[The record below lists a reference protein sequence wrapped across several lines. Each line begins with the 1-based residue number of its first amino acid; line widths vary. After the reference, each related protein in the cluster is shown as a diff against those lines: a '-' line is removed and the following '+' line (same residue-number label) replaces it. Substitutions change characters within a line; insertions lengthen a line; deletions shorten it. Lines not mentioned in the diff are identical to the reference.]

1 MVKNVNCNKNLTF
14 EEKELLLL
22 RNAVDIAEK
31 KAGIKINQSNNIAA
45 IIKILEKFL
54 RRKKVVCYGGT
65 AINNILPLNDQ
76 FYNKDIEIP
85 DYDFYSSKALSLSKE
100 LADIYANEGYSDV
113 EVRAGIHI
121 GTYKVYVNFIPIA
134 DITQMDS
141 TLFNVLHHQSIRK
154 DGISY
159 SPPDYLRLHMYNELS
174 RPDGDVSRWEK
185 IYKRLILLN
194 KHYPFITNYKCS
206 EINFMRDFTK
216 NNEINDALHNLVKE
230 VMINEGCVFIGGFA
244 ASLYGRYMPANEKKQ
259 LDYIPEFDVL
269 SIDPKAVAYIVKEKL
284 QDNGFKYIEVIKK
297 PTVGDA
303 IILTHY
309 EIVVNGDTVCY
320 IYEPYGCYSYNEIT
334 LNHTKLRVA
343 TIETMLLFILA
354 FIFSGRSYYDHERLM
369 CMAQYLI
376 NVQLK
381 NRLEQKGLLK
391 RFNVNC
397 YGYEKTLI
405 EIRSDKAEKYEE
417 LKHKKDTPEY
427 NKYFL
432 KYVPTSK
439 GKGKEVHKKHKSYKT
454 HKPSHKYTNKTKKN
468 NFKKIKGYKKKKSNE
483 DEANEDEAN
492 EEEDEATDEEEE
504 EATDEEEE
512 EENEEEATDEMEDDE
527 IEKKSHKK
535 VAAPKNLIKKIFKGI
550 F

>member
-1 MVKNVNCNKNLTF
+1 MVKNVNCNKKLTF

-22 RNAVDIAEK
+22 RNAVDVAEK
-31 KAGIKINQSNNIAA
+31 KTGQKIKESNNIDA

-85 DYDFYSSKALSLSKE
+85 DYDFYSSKALALSKE
-100 LADIYANEGYSDV
+100 LADIYAREGYSDV
-113 EVRAGIHI
+113 EVRAGVHI

-141 TLFNVLHHQSIRK
+141 TIFNVLYEQSIRK

-159 SPPDYLRLHMYNELS
+159 SPPDYLRLQMYNELS

-185 IYKRLILLN
+185 VYKRLILLN
-194 KHYPFITNYKCS
+194 KHYPFITNAKCS
-206 EINFMRDFTK
+206 EINFIRDFTK
-216 NNEINDALHNLVKE
+216 NNEINDALHNLVKD
-230 VMINEGCVFIGGFA
+230 VMINEGCVFIGGYA
-244 ASLYGRYMPANEKKQ
+244 ASLYGRYMPSNEKKQ

-269 SIDPKAVAYIVKEKL
+269 SIDPKAVAYILKEKL
-284 QDNGFKYIEVIKK
+284 QGNGFKYIEVIKK
-297 PTVGDA
+297 PSVGDD

-309 EIVVNGDTVCY
+309 EVVVNGDTICY

-376 NVQLK
+376 NVQDK

-391 RFNVNC
+391 RFNINC
-397 YGYEKTLI
+397 YGYEKTLV
-405 EIRSDKAEKYEE
+405 EIRSIKAEKYEE
-417 LKHKKDTPEY
+417 LKNKKDTPEY

-432 KYVPTSK
+432 KYIPTI
-439 GKGKEVHKKHKSYKT
+439 KGKEVNKPNKPYKPNKT
-454 HKPSHKYTNKTKKN
+454 YKPYKPNNKTKKIKLYNKKNKNLKKYNTN
-468 NFKKIKGYKKKKSNE
+468 N
-483 DEANEDEAN
+483 DDDA
-492 EEEDEATDEEEE
+492 
-504 EATDEEEE
+504 
-512 EENEEEATDEMEDDE
+512 ENDDDDAEYENVKEDDDDND
-527 IEKKSHKK
+527 KKNKRNKK
-535 VAAPKNLIKKIFKGI
+535 DIPSKNIIKNIFKGI